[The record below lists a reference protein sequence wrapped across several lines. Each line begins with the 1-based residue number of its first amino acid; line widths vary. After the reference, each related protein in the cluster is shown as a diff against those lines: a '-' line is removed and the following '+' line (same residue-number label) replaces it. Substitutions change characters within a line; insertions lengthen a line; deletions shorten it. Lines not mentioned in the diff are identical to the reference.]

1 MVRVERLGLGS
12 WGWGG
17 WGGVRCVDGGQRYW
31 PVFRTTFM
39 AKVDKI
45 LAKNAKLV
53 QSLLAA

>member
-1 MVRVERLGLGS
+1 MVRVERLGLG
-12 WGWGG
+12 GEFGG
-17 WGGVRCVDGGQRYW
+17 GGVRCVDGGQRYW

-45 LAKNAKLV
+45 LAKKAKLV